1 MNPSSFRS
9 ALTQLSVALF
19 IATAAVH
26 PTYSFAEDVPQ
37 DAQTNASAGGTV
49 VETALTEAALERES
63 AVPASVWDR
72 IRGGFGIPELNSPL
86 VDRWTT
92 YYAKD
97 PEYVQRM
104 AMRASQYL
112 YNIVEEV
119 ESRGLPMELA
129 LLPFVESAFQPEA
142 LSRAKASGLWQFMPA
157 TGADYALEQNLWRD
171 DRIDVVER
179 TRAALD

>member
-72 IRGGFGIPELNSPL
+72 IRGVL
-86 VDRWTT
+86 VFR
-92 YYAKD
+92 
-97 PEYVQRM
+97 
-104 AMRASQYL
+104 
-112 YNIVEEV
+112 N
-119 ESRGLPMELA
+119 
-129 LLPFVESAFQPEA
+129 
-142 LSRAKASGLWQFMPA
+142 
-157 TGADYALEQNLWRD
+157 
-171 DRIDVVER
+171 
-179 TRAALD
+179 

>member
-1 MNPSSFRS
+1 M
-9 ALTQLSVALF
+9 
-19 IATAAVH
+19 
-26 PTYSFAEDVPQ
+26 
-37 DAQTNASAGGTV
+37 

-157 TGADYALEQNLWRD
+157 TGAD
-171 DRIDVVER
+171 
-179 TRAALD
+179 

>member
-157 TGADYALEQNLWRD
+157 TGGLCA
-171 DRIDVVER
+171 
-179 TRAALD
+179 

>member
-26 PTYSFAEDVPQ
+26 PTYSFAEDAPQ

-86 VDRWTT
+86 VDRGTT
-92 YYAKD
+92 YYAKE

-104 AMRASQYL
+104 AMRESQYL
-112 YNIVEEV
+112 YN
-119 ESRGLPMELA
+119 
-129 LLPFVESAFQPEA
+129 
-142 LSRAKASGLWQFMPA
+142 LSLI
-157 TGADYALEQNLWRD
+157 
-171 DRIDVVER
+171 RI
-179 TRAALD
+179 

>member
-63 AVPASVWDR
+63 AVPASLGSNSRRFWYSGTEFAFGGSVDDVLR
-72 IRGGFGIPELNSPL
+72 QGSGVCAAHGDACESISLQHRRRGGVSRTANGARTFAFCRKCLPAGSSFSRKSVWPL
-86 VDRWTT
+86 AVH
-92 YYAKD
+92 AG
-97 PEYVQRM
+97 
-104 AMRASQYL
+104 
-112 YNIVEEV
+112 NG
-119 ESRGLPMELA
+119 RGLCA
-129 LLPFVESAFQPEA
+129 
-142 LSRAKASGLWQFMPA
+142 
-157 TGADYALEQNLWRD
+157 
-171 DRIDVVER
+171 
-179 TRAALD
+179 